1 MSGPA
6 GVVGYYVHHHGR
18 GHLHRALRLSRAL
31 GERGHRV
38 TVLSSLPAPADP
50 DGAGPDWV
58 QLPRDDDGLARTGS
72 GPGPGLG
79 PRDPEAGG
87 MLHWAPLGHPG
98 FRARQATISAWIE
111 QARPDAVVS
120 DVSQEVTVLCRLH
133 GVPVVSVV
141 LPGHRDD
148 APHLLGLGLSS
159 RLVGF
164 WPSDATQMLQGLPPV
179 LRERVVPVG
188 ALSRFEPASGPS
200 DPDGPDVVV
209 LGGMGGD
216 AWSAAELDAFI
227 ASAPHWRLHVL
238 GRGATWV
245 EDPWPLLRS
254 ARVVVT
260 HGGQNALAEVAAA
273 RVPALVVPA
282 ARPFEEQVTTAAQL
296 VGGPYPV
303 RSVPRLPDV
312 GGDEL
317 LSEVAGL
324 DAAGWSSWCDGQAA
338 SRFVG
343 VVEGVLAESP
353 AT

>member
-1 MSGPA
+1 MTGVSG
-6 GVVGYYVHHHGR
+6 VIGYYVHHHGR
-18 GHLHRALRLSRAL
+18 GHLHRALRLSREL
-31 GERGHRV
+31 RGRGHQV

-50 DGAGPDWV
+50 DGTGPAWV
-58 QLPRDDDGLARTGS
+58 QLPRDDDGLGEGTG
-72 GPGPGLG
+72 G

-98 FRARQATISAWIE
+98 FRARQAAISAWIE
-111 QARPDAVVS
+111 QTRPDAVVS

-148 APHLLGLGLSS
+148 APHLLGLGLSA
-159 RLVGF
+159 RIVGF
-164 WPSDATQMLQGLPPV
+164 WPVEATRMLQGLPPA

-216 AWSAAELDAFI
+216 AWSVEELAAFT
-227 ASAPHWRLHVL
+227 ASAPQWRLHVL
-238 GRGATWV
+238 GRGATWT

-282 ARPFEEQVTTAAQL
+282 ARPFAEQVTTAAQL
-296 VGGPYPV
+296 ADGPFPV
-303 RSVPRLPDV
+303 CSVSRLP
-312 GGDEL
+312 
-317 LSEVAGL
+317 S
-324 DAAGWSSWCDGQAA
+324 DAAGDLLDDVAALDGADWSRWCDGQAA
-338 SRFVG
+338 PRFVTL
-343 VVEGVLAESP
+343 VEDVLAGSV